1 MRAVAVASTTG
12 RVARASSSTSS
23 SSSASAT
30 TPRASARRAR
40 LGFIASLALGLVPDQ
55 DVARASTN
63 DAVVAALRRRESS
76 TGLAR
81 DVDEASRASA
91 LALAGDVEGARRA
104 LRQGRLA
111 QARVDARARGGKT
124 YDDVVAALDAFDD
137 ALRARE
143 VGREGEGEIDA
154 VRETSD
160 ALARALERANEP

>member
-12 RVARASSSTSS
+12 RVARASSS
-23 SSSASAT
+23 SAS

-55 DVARASTN
+55 DIARASTN
-63 DAVVAALRRRESS
+63 DAVVAALKARESS
-76 TGLAR
+76 SGLAR
-81 DVDEASRASA
+81 DVDEASRARA

-104 LRQGRLA
+104 LRRGRLA

-143 VGREGEGEIDA
+143 VGREGEGEVDA
-154 VRETSD
+154 VRETAD
-160 ALARALERANEP
+160 ALSRALERANEP